1 MLKENLKEAS
11 HLKVGSIGFLQNTV
25 EFLWLLGPLL
35 IRDEEDW
42 SSSTEKGQNHFP

>member
-1 MLKENLKEAS
+1 MLKENFKEVS
-11 HLKVGSIGFLQNTV
+11 HLKGSIGFLQNTV

-35 IRDEEDW
+35 IRDVEDW